1 MSTPAVE
8 FRSITKRF
16 GGFTALEEMSL
27 AIPAGAFFCLLGS
40 SGSGKSTALRL
51 IAGLESCTGGE
62 LLIDGRVVNTVP
74 PHKRPV
80 NTVFQSYALFPR
92 MTLYDNVAYGLKAA
106 RVNKALIQER
116 VEHALDMVHLA
127 AQRNRR
133 PAQLSGGQQQRGA
146 LARALVN
153 EPLVLLLDEPLGALD
168 LQLRREMQ
176 RELVS
181 LHKRTGTTFVHVTHD
196 QEEAFA
202 CATDIGVIDSG
213 KLLQVGSPADL
224 YRQPR
229 NLFVAGF
236 VGSANLVPA
245 TVVARDERGCVVDS
259 PVGRGSAGSWD
270 SLVPGARTVLV
281 IRPEDIDVTD
291 ARESHDGDWIPG
303 RLLSSSVGGSTTRLT
318 VEVNGTVLTTE
329 QPGSPSARLAASPG
343 DPVAVRCNRETAWLV
358 PPEAPDSS
366 RDSPPQQEPGAR
378 EGTVLSS

>member
-16 GGFTALEEMSL
+16 GGFTALEELNL
-27 AIPAGAFFCLLGS
+27 AIPLGAFFCLLGS

-127 AQRNRR
+127 SQRNRR

-181 LHKRTGTTFVHVTHD
+181 LHNRTGTTFVHVTHD

-213 KLLQVGSPADL
+213 KLLQVGSPTDL

-245 TVVARDERGCVVDS
+245 TVMAHDERGYVVDS
-259 PVGRGSAGSWD
+259 PVGRGTAGSWD
-270 SLVPGARTVLV
+270 SMVPGARTVLV

-291 ARESHDGDWIPG
+291 VRASHDGDWIPG
-303 RLLSSSVGGSTTRLT
+303 RLLSSSAGGSTTRLT
-318 VEVNGTVLTTE
+318 VEVNGTVLTVE
-329 QPGSPSARLAASPG
+329 RPGSPSARLTASPG
-343 DPVAVRCNRETAWLV
+343 DTVAVRSNRETAWLV

-366 RDSPPQQEPGAR
+366 PNSPPEQEPSVR
-378 EGTVLSS
+378 EGTALSS